1 MLVSKKYESG
11 TEPGTILSL
20 KLVNG
25 DELIAKLEIETTH
38 CYEVTSPMTVL
49 PTQTGVKLINAMF
62 TVEPGK
68 DFSISKDHVMMAH
81 PAAEP
86 VADHY
91 REITTGIKT
100 VRNESRIIV

>member
-1 MLVSKKYESG
+1 
-11 TEPGTILSL
+11 
-20 KLVNG
+20 
-25 DELIAKLEIETTH
+25 
-38 CYEVTSPMTVL
+38 MTVL